1 MSSFGQKADIQIDDI
16 WGFSLLHIY
25 RLGFGYGH
33 ILTSVS
39 AFTDEADI
47 ENFSKSD
54 VPGCSDGPIPDASEG
69 PERPTVDPDPS
80 YLT

>member
-1 MSSFGQKADIQIDDI
+1 MSSFGQKEDIQIDDI

-47 ENFSKSD
+47 ENFSKSKKQT
-54 VPGCSDGPIPDASEG
+54 SKLQ
-69 PERPTVDPDPS
+69 
-80 YLT
+80 YLQVVTSMSAFILSMSALNV